1 ASAHSIWVRVAQPYA
16 GPGMGL
22 QFIPRI
28 GQEVLVDFEELDI
41 DRPLVKAAFYNGK
54 GEAGVPATPG
64 GSPAEADTSAYGRSS
79 DHRPSAQG
87 NQSGGNAPAWHGG
100 APGPQAQS
108 NPAALSGFKTKEFG
122 GEGASELRFDDS
134 DAQLSVRA
142 ATSQH
147 ATWLHLGH
155 LLHYADNHRGSFR
168 GLGTE
173 LRTDAYGAVRGGRG
187 VLLSSY
193 GIAAS
198 TPAGDNAPGMAQAQ
212 QMVQL
217 AQTFSDAART
227 HETVQLA
234 GTVGSHQAG
243 QSAVDPSQ
251 APLKALH
258 RVLSGTVAQQGFEPA
273 QADAAQKHTAAQDD
287 KLPHTTDPVI
297 AISAKAGFALTAGQD
312 LHVAAGEIVHTA
324 AGQDLHQAI
333 GGQARLHTGQAIG
346 VLAGAIGPGSEAA
359 GTGLT
364 VIAAQGDVDVQAQA
378 GPMQL
383 AAKQLVDVKSKAAHI
398 DWAAAQRIVLSTAGG
413 ASLTLDAG
421 GIVTQ
426 CPGKIT
432 VQAGKKS

>member
-1 ASAHSIWVRVAQPYA
+1 
-16 GPGMGL
+16 
-22 QFIPRI
+22 
-28 GQEVLVDFEELDI
+28 
-41 DRPLVKAAFYNGK
+41 
-54 GEAGVPATPG
+54 
-64 GSPAEADTSAYGRSS
+64 
-79 DHRPSAQG
+79 
-87 NQSGGNAPAWHGG
+87 
-100 APGPQAQS
+100 
-108 NPAALSGFKTKEFG
+108 
-122 GEGASELRFDDS
+122 
-134 DAQLSVRA
+134 
-142 ATSQH
+142 
-147 ATWLHLGH
+147 
-155 LLHYADNHRGSFR
+155 
-168 GLGTE
+168 
-173 LRTDAYGAVRGGRG
+173 
-187 VLLSSY
+187 
-193 GIAAS
+193 
-198 TPAGDNAPGMAQAQ
+198 
-212 QMVQL
+212 
-217 AQTFSDAART
+217 
-227 HETVQLA
+227 
-234 GTVGSHQAG
+234 
-243 QSAVDPSQ
+243 
-251 APLKALH
+251 
-258 RVLSGTVAQQGFEPA
+258 EPA

-432 VQAGKKS
+432 VQAGKKSFTGPGSASYPMPNLPRGEFELDGSFPFSV